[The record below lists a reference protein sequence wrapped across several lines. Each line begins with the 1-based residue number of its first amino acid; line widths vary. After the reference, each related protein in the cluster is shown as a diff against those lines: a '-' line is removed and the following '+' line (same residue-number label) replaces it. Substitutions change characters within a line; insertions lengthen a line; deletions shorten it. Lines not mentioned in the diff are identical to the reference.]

1 MKSIPL
7 VQFKVCQLHRQ
18 LDERV
23 RVQLFLL
30 DGSFSESR
38 EGVTDNLEVLCL
50 DNRQLSLHRPHWQR
64 LFYLTKL
71 THQLKELFFSSPD
84 VTADFFIHSKHQLLG
99 RRQDSDCLHTL
110 RNVKTLIADAFNLKS
125 TENGNGDY
133 LPFAS
138 GALNLL
144 VHVPAHG
151 HQHHGIIRRVLQ
163 NEMMFSN
170 PETCRLCVSE
180 PSPGVS
186 KLTSQ
191 LDPNVPSE

>member
-1 MKSIPL
+1 M
-7 VQFKVCQLHRQ
+7 QFKVRQLHRQ

-23 RVQLFLL
+23 RVQLLLL

-50 DNRQLSLHRPHWQR
+50 DNRRLSLHRPHWQR
-64 LFYLTKL
+64 RFYLTKL
-71 THQLKELFFSSPD
+71 THRLKVLFFGAAD
-84 VTADFFIHSKHQLLG
+84 VAADFFIHGKHQLLG

-110 RNVKTLIADAFNLKS
+110 RNIKTLIADAFHLKS
-125 TENGNGDY
+125 TENGNGGY

-138 GALNLL
+138 GAFNLL
-144 VHVPAHG
+144 VHVRAHG
-151 HQHHGIIRRVLQ
+151 HQHHGVIRRVLQ
-163 NEMMFSN
+163 NKMAFSN
-170 PETCRLCVSE
+170 PEMCHWCGSTFAG
-180 PSPGVS
+180 GVS